1 LPTEGDI
8 GHGIHRIPALGF
20 SNAYLVEVDSGSLIL
35 IDTGT
40 SSGGPKVLAYLQK
53 IGKSPTTVTNII
65 LTHADADHSGSAAM
79 LKRATGAKLGIH
91 ELDAPRLSGEKKL
104 KEASGAGGVMMGL
117 LGGLMKVE
125 RVRPDILLRDGD
137 TVGPLSV
144 VHTPGHTD
152 GSICLYKP
160 NEALFVG
167 DTIRV
172 SGSGGLRLPAGYMS
186 RDMSEVR
193 KSVEKIS
200 KLEFSALL
208 PGHGEPIVE
217 NASQKVTQFVANGFH

>member
-1 LPTEGDI
+1 MPTEGDI

-20 SNAYLVEVDSGSLIL
+20 SNAYLVEVDPNSLIL

-40 SSGGPKVLAYLQK
+40 SSGGPKILAYLGK
-53 IGKSPTTVTNII
+53 LGKSPETISQII
-65 LTHADADHSGSAAM
+65 LTHADGDHSGSAAM
-79 LKRATGAKLGIH
+79 LKRSTGAKLGIH
-91 ELDAPRLSGEKKL
+91 ELDAPRISGEKKL
-104 KEASGAGGVMMGL
+104 KEASGAGGALLGL
-117 LGGLMKVE
+117 LTGLMKVE
-125 RVRPDILLRDGD
+125 RVKPDFLLKDGD

-144 VHTPGHTD
+144 VYTPGHTD

-186 RDMSEVR
+186 RDMSELR

-200 KLEFSALL
+200 KLEFSSLL

-217 NASQKVTQFVANGFH
+217 NASQKVGQFVANGFQ